1 MTATVDTTLD
11 RVGRWLAARLRRETS
26 GYEPYTPSD
35 PDTLRA
41 ILRPGDI
48 LLVEGHQYIS
58 VVIEYLT
65 MSSWSHA
72 ALFVGDIPGRAEPD
86 GEPHVLVEVNLGEGC
101 VSTPLSRYATFNTR
115 VCRPVMLSYPDQQRI
130 MRFMIER
137 IGLRYDM
144 RNLFDL
150 TRYFIP
156 LPLPRALRRRA
167 IAFGSGDPTRAICSS
182 LIAEAFQAVGYP
194 ILPRIVP
201 SVDDSAKSRRMRRE
215 HYYIRHHSLF
225 APRDFDLSPYFSVVK
240 PTIERGFDYK
250 SIRWVNE
257 HEPADVPAPVSPA
270 LVNPASGDAAP
281 AT

>member
-11 RVGRWLAARLRRETS
+11 RIGRWMAARLRRETS

-41 ILRPGDI
+41 VLRPGDV

-58 VVIEYLT
+58 MVIEYLT
-65 MSSWSHA
+65 MSTWSHA
-72 ALFVGDIPGRAEPD
+72 ALFVGDIPGRSEPD
-86 GEPHVLVEVNLGEGC
+86 GEPHVLIEVNLGEGC
-101 VSTPLSRYATFNTR
+101 VSAPLSRYTTFNTR
-115 VCRPVMLSYPDQQRI
+115 VCRPVMLSYADQQRVT
-130 MRFMIER
+130 RFMVER
-137 IGLRYDM
+137 LGLRYDM

-150 TRYFIP
+150 IRYFFP
-156 LPLPRALRRRA
+156 FPLPRSWRRRA

-194 ILPRIVP
+194 ILPRL
-201 SVDDSAKSRRMRRE
+201 AKPNAEDEKTRRMRVQ
-215 HYYIRHHSLF
+215 HYHIRHHSLF

-250 SIRWVNE
+250 GIQWVGE
-257 HEPADVPAPVSPA
+257 AAEAAEFTPA
-270 LVNPASGDAAP
+270 GQEGAA
-281 AT
+281 AAR

>member
-11 RVGRWLAARLRRETS
+11 RMGRWLAARLRRETS
-26 GYEPYTPSD
+26 GYEPYTPSE

-41 ILRPGDI
+41 VLRPGDI

-101 VSTPLSRYATFNTR
+101 VSTPLSRYSTFNTR

-130 MRFMIER
+130 VRFMIER

-150 TRYFIP
+150 IRYFFP

-194 ILPRIVP
+194 ILPRIAP
-201 SVDDSAKSRRMRRE
+201 SVDDEAKSRRMRRE

-257 HEPADVPAPVSPA
+257 NEPADVPAPV
-270 LVNPASGDAAP
+270 NPAAGG
-281 AT
+281 ATAT

>member
-1 MTATVDTTLD
+1 MTAPVGRKLDTTLD
-11 RVGRWLAARLRRETS
+11 RIGRFLAARLRRETS

-41 ILRPGDI
+41 VLRPGDV

-58 VVIEYLT
+58 MVIEYMT
-65 MSSWSHA
+65 TSSWSHA
-72 ALFVGDIPGRAEPD
+72 AIFVGDIPGHTEPD

-101 VSTPLSRYATFNTR
+101 VSAPLSRYATFNTR
-115 VCRPVMLSYPDQQRI
+115 VCRPIMLSYPDQQRI
-130 MRFMIER
+130 VRFMVER
-137 IGLRYDM
+137 IGLSYDM

-150 TRYFIP
+150 IRYFLP
-156 LPLPRALRRRA
+156 LPLPRSWRRRA

-182 LIAEAFQAVGYP
+182 LIAEAFQVVGYP
-194 ILPRIVP
+194 ILPRV
-201 SVDDSAKSRRMRRE
+201 VRLAGEDSKARRARRE
-215 HYYIRHHSLF
+215 HYYIRHHSLY

-250 SIRWVNE
+250 SIRWVSE
-257 HEPADVPAPVSPA
+257 HEPADVPAPVSTVA
-270 LVNPASGDAAP
+270 GDAA

>member
-1 MTATVDTTLD
+1 VTSKVDTALD
-11 RVGRWLAARLRRETS
+11 AVGRWLAARLRRETS

-41 ILRPGDI
+41 ILRPGDV
-48 LLVEGHQYIS
+48 LLIEGHQYIS
-58 VVIEYLT
+58 MVIEYLT

-72 ALFVGDIPGRAEPD
+72 ALFTGDIPGRSEAD

-101 VSTPLSRYATFNTR
+101 VSTPLSRYTTFNTR
-115 VCRPVMLSYPDQQRI
+115 VCRPVMLSYSDQQRVVK
-130 MRFMIER
+130 FLVDR

-150 TRYFIP
+150 IRYFFP
-156 LPLPRALRRRA
+156 LPLPRSWRRRA

-182 LIAEAFQAVGYP
+182 LIAQAFQSVGYP
-194 ILPRIVP
+194 ILPRTVP
-201 SVDDSAKSRRMRRE
+201 SVGDDAKARRIRME

-225 APRDFDLSPYFSVVK
+225 APRDFDLSPYFAVVK

-250 SIRWVNE
+250 SIRWIHEGESRTAGPVAA
-257 HEPADVPAPVSPA
+257 EPA
-270 LVNPASGDAAP
+270 ASGTV

>member
-1 MTATVDTTLD
+1 MTATVDTSLD
-11 RVGRWLAARLRRETS
+11 RMGRWLAAKLRRETS

-35 PDTLRA
+35 PDTLRTT
-41 ILRPGDI
+41 LRPGDI

-58 VVIEYLT
+58 MVIEYLT

-72 ALFVGDIPGRAEPD
+72 AIFVGDIPGRFTPE

-101 VSTPLSRYATFNTR
+101 VSTPLSRYTTFNTR

-130 MRFMIER
+130 VRFMIER
-137 IGLRYDM
+137 IGLRYDN

-150 TRYFIP
+150 IRYFFP
-156 LPLPRALRRRA
+156 LPLPRTWRRRA

-201 SVDDSAKSRRMRRE
+201 SVGDEERTRRIRRE

-257 HEPADVPAPVSPA
+257 HEPADAPPPVA
-270 LVNPASGDAAP
+270 VTAGDVAP
-281 AT
+281 AR

>member
-11 RVGRWLAARLRRETS
+11 RIGRWLAGRLRRESS

-41 ILRPGDI
+41 VLRPGDV

-58 VVIEYLT
+58 MVIEYLT
-65 MSSWSHA
+65 MSTWSHA
-72 ALFVGDIPGRAEPD
+72 AVFVGDIPGLSEPD

-101 VSTPLSRYATFNTR
+101 VSAPLSRYTTFNTR
-115 VCRPVMLSYPDQQRI
+115 LCRPIMLSYPDQQRVA
-130 MRFMIER
+130 RYMIER

-144 RNLFDL
+144 RNLFDMI
-150 TRYFIP
+150 RYFFPVPIP
-156 LPLPRALRRRA
+156 RSWRRRA
-167 IAFGSGDPTRAICSS
+167 IALGSGDPTRAICSS
-182 LIAEAFQAVGYP
+182 LIAEAFQSVGYP
-194 ILPRIVP
+194 ILPRLAKP
-201 SVDDSAKSRRMRRE
+201 TADDAKTRRMRIQ

-225 APRDFDLSPYFSVVK
+225 APRDFDLSPYFAVVK

-250 SIRWVNE
+250 SIRWVSE
-257 HEPADVPAPVSPA
+257 DAADELA
-270 LVNPASGDAAP
+270 LSGGVDADDAAP

>member
-1 MTATVDTTLD
+1 M
-11 RVGRWLAARLRRETS
+11 
-26 GYEPYTPSD
+26 
-35 PDTLRA
+35 
-41 ILRPGDI
+41 
-48 LLVEGHQYIS
+48 
-58 VVIEYLT
+58 VIEYLT

-101 VSTPLSRYATFNTR
+101 VSAPLSRYTTFNTR
-115 VCRPVMLSYPDQQRI
+115 VCRPVMLSYADQQRVV
-130 MRFMIER
+130 RFMVER

-150 TRYFIP
+150 IRYF
-156 LPLPRALRRRA
+156 LPAAAAAGWRRRA

-194 ILPRIVP
+194 ILPRVVP
-201 SVDDSAKSRRMRRE
+201 SVGRRCEGAPHARRQ

-225 APRDFDLSPYFSVVK
+225 APRDFDLSPYFAVVK
-240 PTIERGFDYK
+240 PTLERGFDYK

-257 HEPADVPAPVSPA
+257 HEPARRARRFAERRPPT
-270 LVNPASGDAAP
+270 GEHGQR

>member
-1 MTATVDTTLD
+1 MTATADTTLD
-11 RVGRWLAARLRRETS
+11 RIGRWMAAKLRRETS

-41 ILRPGDI
+41 VLRPGDI

-58 VVIEYLT
+58 MVIEYLT

-72 ALFVGDIPGRAEPD
+72 AIFVGDIPGHAEPD

-101 VSTPLSRYATFNTR
+101 VSAPLSRYTTFNTR
-115 VCRPVMLSYPDQQRI
+115 VCRPVMLSYSDQLRI
-130 MRFMIER
+130 VRFMVER

-144 RNLFDL
+144 RNLLDL
-150 TRYFIP
+150 IRYFFP
-156 LPLPRALRRRA
+156 VPLPRIWRRRA

-194 ILPRIVP
+194 ILPRVVP
-201 SVDDSAKSRRMRRE
+201 SVGDEARTRRMRRE
-215 HYYIRHHSLF
+215 QYYIRHHSLF
-225 APRDFDLSPYFSVVK
+225 APRDFDLSPYFSIVK

-257 HEPADVPAPVSPA
+257 NEPADLPAPVTPSPVGA
-270 LVNPASGDAAP
+270 PGDAAP